1 MLKVIIIPKKSREP
15 KRGMQSALIWGSHR
29 HKHVGMSKQLLIS
42 KKTGH
47 VGAIFKTEMM
57 INVSEKLIAINKSC
71 MMTSGKTYLKD
82 FTFLLTKLL
91 RKGDVLI

>member
-1 MLKVIIIPKKSREP
+1 
-15 KRGMQSALIWGSHR
+15 MQSALIWGSHR
-29 HKHVGMSKQLLIS
+29 RKHVGMSKQLLIS
-42 KKTGH
+42 KRNRSCWCN
-47 VGAIFKTEMM
+47 FQN
-57 INVSEKLIAINKSC
+57 INDDKRIRKEKLIAINKSC